1 MTRQVLFGRG
11 VASSLPAALLEA
23 GAERVLVLAKEP
35 HTGDAQHLAAA
46 LGPRCVGVFT
56 DVQPQVPRAVADA
69 ATAAARTHRADW
81 LVACGGGSTVGVAK
95 AVALSLDVKL
105 AALPTTYAGSE
116 CTNIWGIT
124 TNGQK
129 TTGRDDRVRPRL
141 VAYDPDLTM
150 GLPRELSLLS
160 LLNALAHAV
169 EALYAAEA
177 TAAARTAA
185 RESLAPILAGL
196 RGLGADLQDPVSR
209 VAALRGAWR
218 AAEALDGSSMAL
230 HHKLAHVLGGSFGTA
245 HAPTHGTL
253 LPYTMAFNLPCAPTA
268 LAVLQEAWGVP
279 DPAACLYDLMRTL
292 GLSVRLKDLGLTEA
306 DLSAVAQQA
315 AARQYPNPRE
325 VDATGLHD
333 LLLDAWHGRR
343 PTQGHGRLA
352 LGVRGAHGG
361 LCAATAGVSLETAP
375 AVVLAVH
382 GRGADADRFVAQLR
396 ELAGPRADAVAWLGV
411 QARDGSWYPQGFLA
425 PLEDNQP
432 HFDGALAALDAAWAA
447 ARAVVPADRIVLAGF
462 SQGACLLLS
471 WLTARDHRP
480 GSVLAFSGAPTPLP
494 GTLHQLAGARV
505 FLGVAEADPWIPH
518 AAWRAGVAALEEAG
532 AQVEAVC
539 TPTAEHRV
547 HAAGAAA
554 LRSTLEAVLRPTS
567 PFSTQTGFGN
577 HLRSEAVEG
586 ALPLHQNAPQ
596 RTPHGLVAEQLNG
609 TGFTVERARNRRTW
623 LYRLRPAVHARPWT
637 PMAAPPPFFV
647 SSFSEGHASP
657 EVLRFRPL
665 PIPAEGTDFVDGMQT
680 FAGAGDPA
688 LRRGLAIHVYAAR
701 ADMDRVFCNVDGDLL
716 VVPQQGRLRV
726 QTELGWLEA
735 QPGALLLLPRG
746 MRFRVELPDGSARGF
761 VAELFEGHF
770 ELPNRGV
777 VGANGL
783 ADERHFHAPVAAY
796 EDRPEDTRIVA
807 KQNGRFWE
815 TLAPNSPFD
824 VVAWHGTYAPFVYAL
839 EHFNALGA
847 VSFDHPDPSLL
858 TVLTAPLDTHG
869 RSALDVAAFT
879 GRWDASEHTFR
890 PPFFHRN
897 AAVEFNAVV
906 SSPTDIG
913 PYRPGTFTYT
923 PTLSPHGVSAQ
934 TQRSELARS
943 GEQPH
948 RISDQS
954 VWVQFESAYQLRVLP
969 RWQEHPSRDA
979 AFLQAFAGWE
989 LGALASAGP
998 GPSSS

>member
-1 MTRQVLFGRG
+1 MRCPYQMHPSGRHTDW
-11 VASSLPAALLEA
+11 SPAA
-23 GAERVLVLAKEP
+23 
-35 HTGDAQHLAAA
+35 Q
-46 LGPRCVGVFT
+46 
-56 DVQPQVPRAVADA
+56 
-69 ATAAARTHRADW
+69 W
-81 LVACGGGSTVGVAK
+81 
-95 AVALSLDVKL
+95 
-105 AALPTTYAGSE
+105 
-116 CTNIWGIT
+116 
-124 TNGQK
+124 
-129 TTGRDDRVRPRL
+129 DRVH
-141 VAYDPDLTM
+141 
-150 GLPRELSLLS
+150 GG
-160 LLNALAHAV
+160 
-169 EALYAAEA
+169 AAK
-177 TAAARTAA
+177 
-185 RESLAPILAGL
+185 P
-196 RGLGADLQDPVSR
+196 P
-209 VAALRGAWR
+209 
-218 AAEALDGSSMAL
+218 
-230 HHKLAHVLGGSFGTA
+230 
-245 HAPTHGTL
+245 
-253 LPYTMAFNLPCAPTA
+253 N
-268 LAVLQEAWGVP
+268 LAVP
-279 DPAACLYDLMRTL
+279 
-292 GLSVRLKDLGLTEA
+292 
-306 DLSAVAQQA
+306 
-315 AARQYPNPRE
+315 
-325 VDATGLHD
+325 
-333 LLLDAWHGRR
+333 
-343 PTQGHGRLA
+343 
-352 LGVRGAHGG
+352 
-361 LCAATAGVSLETAP
+361 
-375 AVVLAVH
+375 
-382 GRGADADRFVAQLR
+382 
-396 ELAGPRADAVAWLGV
+396 
-411 QARDGSWYPQGFLA
+411 
-425 PLEDNQP
+425 
-432 HFDGALAALDAAWAA
+432 
-447 ARAVVPADRIVLAGF
+447 
-462 SQGACLLLS
+462 
-471 WLTARDHRP
+471 
-480 GSVLAFSGAPTPLP
+480 
-494 GTLHQLAGARV
+494 
-505 FLGVAEADPWIPH
+505 
-518 AAWRAGVAALEEAG
+518 
-532 AQVEAVC
+532 
-539 TPTAEHRV
+539 
-547 HAAGAAA
+547 
-554 LRSTLEAVLRPTS
+554 
-567 PFSTQTGFGN
+567 
-577 HLRSEAVEG
+577 
-586 ALPLHQNAPQ
+586 
-596 RTPHGLVAEQLNG
+596 
-609 TGFTVERARNRRTW
+609 
-623 LYRLRPAVHARPWT
+623 LRPAVHARPGPRW
-637 PMAAPPPFFV
+637 PRRRPFV

-777 VGANGL
+777 VGRQARTAAL
-783 ADERHFHAPVAAY
+783 PAPWQPAKTAPRTPASSQSRTGASG
-796 EDRPEDTRIVA
+796 RPWPSA
-807 KQNGRFWE
+807 
-815 TLAPNSPFD
+815 FD

-979 AFLQAFAGWE
+979 AFLQPLQAGSSVRR
-989 LGALASAGP
+989 LAGP